1 MAETR
6 RNPNI
11 GHTKVGLIL
20 PSVNCIM
27 EPELYH
33 VAPAGISFHTTR
45 VFLAQTTPEALIK
58 MEEDLAYAAKLLAT
72 ANPHAVIYACTSGS
86 FIKGLG
92 WDQVIVDELESVVGC
107 PATTTST
114 AMVQALKAL
123 GVRRLAVATPYLDV
137 VNEREE
143 EFLGKNGFEVVA
155 CEGLGLSGPVIREQT
170 PETVYELVKRV
181 DRPEADG
188 IFVSCTDFRA
198 MEVLGA
204 LEDELGKPVTSSN
217 QVSLWALLKILDHPQ
232 RVAGYGRLLAEM
244 P

>member
-1 MAETR
+1 MEVK

-11 GHTKVGLIL
+11 GKIKAGVIL

-45 VFLAQTTPEALIK
+45 VFLEKTTPEALIK
-58 MEEDLAYAAKLLAT
+58 MEEDLDYAARLMAT
-72 ANPHAVIYACTSGS
+72 VSPRAVIYACTSGS

-92 WDQVIVDELESVVGC
+92 WDQVIIDKLESMVGC

-123 GVRRLAVATPYLDV
+123 GIRRLAVATPYLDS

-143 EFLGKNGFEVVA
+143 DFLNKTGFEVVS
-155 CEGLGLSGPVIREQT
+155 CQGLGLSGPAIREVA
-170 PETVYELVKRV
+170 PETVYELVKKV

-188 IFVSCTDFRA
+188 IFISCTDFRA
-198 MEVLGA
+198 MEVIGA
-204 LEDELGKPVTSSN
+204 LEEELGKPITSSN
-217 QVSLWALLKILDHPQ
+217 QVSLWSLLKILEHPGGIQ
-232 RVAGYGRLLAEM
+232 GYGRLLAEM